1 MKKSSEAHQFVW
13 DAHHHQT
20 TWSHFV
26 DLRQPRHRK
35 PGVGDGSLW
44 LYSHPSLLTKDT
56 NYVSYVIKEP
66 LKRLRLY
73 GSLCTQHSN
82 IKACGKEAQVSKE
95 SDGAPSLIDPS
106 AVISMMF
113 KSQKTE
119 NNNS

>member
-1 MKKSSEAHQFVW
+1 MAVFSPIFAH
-13 DAHHHQT
+13 
-20 TWSHFV
+20 
-26 DLRQPRHRK
+26 K
-35 PGVGDGSLW
+35 N
-44 LYSHPSLLTKDT
+44 T

-95 SDGAPSLIDPS
+95 SDGAPLIDPS
-106 AVISMMF
+106 AVISMVF